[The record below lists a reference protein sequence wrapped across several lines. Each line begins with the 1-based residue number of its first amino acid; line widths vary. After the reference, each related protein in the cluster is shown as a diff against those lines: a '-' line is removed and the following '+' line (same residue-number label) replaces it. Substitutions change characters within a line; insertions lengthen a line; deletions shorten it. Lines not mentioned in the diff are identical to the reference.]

1 MNTHHKTKEQLIAE
15 LQELQEQNRK
25 LKQLL
30 NANTLDNSLP
40 LIGEDLNF
48 IDFNYF
54 ELIYNTSPD
63 IAIISRLSDS
73 KVMKVNDGFTKNT
86 GYTREEALNGTRFN
100 LNLWQNPDDRKLL
113 LDAIQKHGAFEN
125 IETTMVRKDGTAF
138 KSLVSARLFEFQ
150 GEQYV
155 SSISRDITD
164 LKNGEESLRRSENET
179 QNKFAALNSIFESSQ
194 NIIIFSLD
202 VNYCYTAFTTL
213 HKQTMKLIWGVDIA
227 VGMNMLEL
235 IQNPIDRKKAKDNF
249 DQVLKG
255 NHLRF
260 EEEYGDSNLHR
271 AFYEDIYNPIID
283 NNGAIVG
290 LSVFVVDITDRKN
303 AENEN
308 ERIQTIL
315 EESQRIGKIG
325 GWELDIDS
333 MELLWTSEMYAI
345 QELDSTFI
353 PKIDKRQDFF
363 TPESLIAMDDAVKR
377 TIKLGEPYDIEVEI
391 TTAKGNRKHIR
402 TIGKLDVDKRKVF
415 GYFQDITEKKL
426 AEQEKKAND
435 ELFKHVFDYSNV
447 GKSITSPD
455 GQVNTNKALRDLL
468 GYEFDE
474 IQHVNW
480 KEITHPEDIEQ
491 SQNEINRI
499 KKGEV
504 NQVRFSKRFLHKNG
518 SVIWA
523 DLSSTALRNKEG
535 ELQYLITT
543 IVDITEQKQTEEA
556 LRRSEINLK
565 RQNGLFDSL
574 INNLSLGVFMVEA
587 PSGKPLVANP
597 KALNLLG
604 RGILPDA
611 NKQNL
616 AEVYKAFKNNTDQS
630 YPVDEMPIIRGM
642 MGEYSQIDDM
652 VVEKP
657 DGTRTQ
663 LEIFGS
669 PVKDENGNVWASL
682 VSFSDI
688 TERKKAEFAL
698 KESEDRYHESQLIGN
713 VAHWEYNLTTEKL
726 YWSDQLYNIYE
737 VLKADFEPDLK
748 KALAFSYVDDQET
761 IRNAYI
767 NAINNKSEFS
777 LESRVITPNGR
788 IKTML
793 TKAKLKLDEKGKPKS
808 LFGTVVDITERK
820 NFEEEL
826 KNSQEELRNFS
837 SHLLKVRE
845 NERAAITL
853 EIHDSVAQY
862 LVALKMEMG
871 IYINKMMKSRET
883 LNSEQ
888 IATRMESFVAQI
900 ENTLKSTRMIMN
912 GLRPE
917 QLELLGFIETIEV
930 HLQSFE
936 ERHHIKCNFENTL
949 TQLNIE
955 QEKSIV
961 LFRIFQESLINIL
974 KHANATKVEVK
985 LSKIKDLLML
995 EIVDNGVGFD
1005 QNQKGKADSFGLVS
1019 IKEQVKQMNG
1029 TLIITS
1035 KIGQGTVVRVEIAC
1049 D

>member
-1 MNTHHKTKEQLIAE
+1 MNTHHKTKAQLIAE

-30 NANTLDNSLP
+30 NANTLDASLP
-40 LIGEDLNF
+40 LIDESLDF

-63 IAIISRLSDS
+63 IAIISRLTDS

-100 LNLWQNPDDRKLL
+100 LNLWQNPNDRKLL
-113 LDAIQKHGAFEN
+113 LDEIQKNGTFEN

-155 SSISRDITD
+155 SSISRYITD
-164 LKNGEESLRRSENET
+164 LKNVEDSLRRSENEI

-283 NNGAIVG
+283 NNGVVIG
-290 LSVFVVDITDRKN
+290 LSVFVLDITDRKN

-308 ERIQTIL
+308 KRIQTIL

-325 GWELDIDS
+325 GWELNIDN
-333 MELLWTSEMYAI
+333 MELLWTSEMYTI

-363 TPESLIAMDDAVKR
+363 TPDSLIKIEEAVKR
-377 TIKLGEPYDIEVEI
+377 AIHLGETYDIDVEI
-391 TTAKGNRKHIR
+391 ITAKGNKKSIR
-402 TIGKLDVDKRKVF
+402 TICQPDLENRKIY
-415 GYFQDITEKKL
+415 GYFQDITER
-426 AEQEKKAND
+426 KA
-435 ELFKHVFDYSNV
+435 
-447 GKSITSPD
+447 
-455 GQVNTNKALRDLL
+455 
-468 GYEFDE
+468 
-474 IQHVNW
+474 
-480 KEITHPEDIEQ
+480 IE
-491 SQNEINRI
+491 S
-499 KKGEV
+499 
-504 NQVRFSKRFLHKNG
+504 
-518 SVIWA
+518 A
-523 DLSSTALRNKEG
+523 
-535 ELQYLITT
+535 
-543 IVDITEQKQTEEA
+543 
-556 LRRSEINLK
+556 LK
-565 RQNGLFDSL
+565 RQNELFDSL
-574 INNLSLGVFMVEA
+574 INNLPLGVFMVEA
-587 PSGKPLVANP
+587 PSGKPLLAN
-597 KALNLLG
+597 KEALHLLG

-611 NKQNL
+611 SKQNL
-616 AEVYKAFKNNTDQS
+616 AEVYKAFKNNTQQS
-630 YPVDEMPIIRGM
+630 YLVDEMPIVKGM
-642 MGEYSQIDDM
+642 QGEHSQIDDM
-652 VVEKP
+652 VVERP
-657 DGTRTQ
+657 DGTRTH

-669 PVKDENGNVWASL
+669 PVKDEHGNVWASL
-682 VSFSDI
+682 VSFYDITKRKQDEVALKDREVKYRTLADNTEDIINRFDRNYKHLYASPSAFKLTGIKHQDFIGKSHRDLGFPTEDCDLWEKCIQSVFDSGKSQNQLVEFEGKTGKVYLDWLLSPEYDSENNIISVLGHIRDI
-688 TERKKAEFAL
+688 TEIKKIEQALNYSKKQYEHLFEFSGASMIIL
-698 KESEDRYHESQLIGN
+698 DSEGKYLM
-713 VAHWEYNLTTEKL
+713 V
-726 YWSDQLYNIYE
+726 
-737 VLKADFEPDLK
+737 
-748 KALAFSYVDDQET
+748 
-761 IRNAYI
+761 
-767 NAINNKSEFS
+767 NKSSAHQFGLPVSE
-777 LESRVITPNGR
+777 IIG
-788 IKTML
+788 
-793 TKAKLKLDEKGKPKS
+793 KS
-808 LFGTVVDITERK
+808 LFDFFPIDVAQKYYNQNKLLIDSEGYKEYEDSFELNGKLKTFYIIDQCLKDEDGKNYAILSSSVDITERK
-820 NFEEEL
+820 QAEEEL
-826 KNSQEELRNFS
+826 KASREQMQNFS

-871 IYINKMMKSRET
+871 IYINRMLKSSET
-883 LNSEQ
+883 LNCDQ

-900 ENTLKSTRMIMN
+900 ETRMIMN

-917 QLELLGFIETIEV
+917 QLELLGLIETIEV

-936 ERHHIKCNFENTL
+936 EIHHIKCNFENTL

-974 KHANATKVEVK
+974 KHANATKVDVK

-995 EIVDNGVGFD
+995 EIIDNGVGFD
-1005 QNQKGKADSFGLVS
+1005 QNHKIQEDSFGLVS
-1019 IKEQVKQMNG
+1019 MKEQIKQMNG
-1029 TLIITS
+1029 TFTVTS
-1035 KIGQGTVVRVEIAC
+1035 EIGQGTVVRVEIAC